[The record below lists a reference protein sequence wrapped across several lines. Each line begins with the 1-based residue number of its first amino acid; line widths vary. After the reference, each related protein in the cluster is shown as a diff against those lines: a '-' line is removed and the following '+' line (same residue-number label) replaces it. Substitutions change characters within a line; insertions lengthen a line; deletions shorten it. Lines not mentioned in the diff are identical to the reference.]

1 MEGAAL
7 PTLRDDPYLRFNFL
21 VALGEADP
29 GSVVAGFEE
38 CSRLGMQVGV
48 VEYRNGNDRANHV
61 RKLPG
66 LTRTLDVVFRRG
78 LVGAA
83 DLFTWIREVRDGVPD
98 RREVTITLLDEQRQ
112 PVMVWR
118 LHRAW
123 PSGWTAGPLHAK
135 QNAVAIEEL
144 TLVCESIDLE

>member
-1 MEGAAL
+1 M

-21 VALGEADP
+21 VAIGDDDP
-29 GSVVAGFEE
+29 GSVLGGFQD
-38 CSRLGMQVGV
+38 CSPLGMEIGV
-48 VEYRNGNDRANHV
+48 AEYRNGNERTNQV

-66 LTRTLDVVFRRG
+66 LTRTPDVVLRRG
-78 LVGAA
+78 LVGSA
-83 DLFTWIREVRDGVPD
+83 DLFSWIAEIRRGVLD

-112 PVMVWR
+112 PVMAWR

-123 PSGWTAGPLHAK
+123 PSRWTAGPLHAK
-135 QNAVAIEEL
+135 QNAVALEEL